1 MLQEVAAVRRK
12 DAAAGEVAAQQAREV
27 QLQQR
32 YKDLLATR
40 SEVRAMAAVAP
51 PAAEPVVVV

>member
-1 MLQEVAAVRRK
+1 VRRK
-12 DAAAGEVAAQQAREV
+12 DAAAGEVSAQQAREV
-27 QLQQR
+27 QLQQT

-51 PAAEPVVVV
+51 PAAEPVAVV

>member
-1 MLQEVAAVRRK
+1 MSQEVAAVRRK

-32 YKDLLATR
+32 YKDLLALR
-40 SEVRAMAAVAP
+40 SEVRMAAVAP
-51 PAAEPVVVV
+51 PAAQPVAVA